1 MVNTIFEECKAGI
14 QDYNKEKSQQKHP
27 EMTKIDFI
35 FDLLDFEYIC
45 FNYIPHVQEGRQ
57 EIDCVKYGCRK
68 YSKDPVSLQR

>member
-1 MVNTIFEECKAGI
+1 
-14 QDYNKEKSQQKHP
+14 
-27 EMTKIDFI
+27 MTKIDFI

-68 YSKDPVSLQR
+68 YSKDPVSL